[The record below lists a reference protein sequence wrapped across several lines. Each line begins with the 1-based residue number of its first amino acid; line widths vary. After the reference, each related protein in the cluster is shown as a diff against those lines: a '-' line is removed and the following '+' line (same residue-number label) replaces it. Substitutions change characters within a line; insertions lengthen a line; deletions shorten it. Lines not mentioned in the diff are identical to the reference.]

1 MSKLTLE
8 VVTPEGVVFS
18 DKVDFVSAETT
29 VGEIGILPNHI
40 PLFTSLKMCVLSYKK
55 ENYTDFITVMEGF
68 LDVNNNKVT
77 VLSEIAEMARD
88 IDGVRAKRSKEEAEK
103 EIMKKAGQE
112 AFETAKK
119 DAIKAEVR
127 LKALEML
134 EKSGI
139 YKKKQL

>member
-1 MSKLTLE
+1 MTKLTLE
-8 VVTPEGVVFS
+8 VVTPEGVIFN

-29 VGEIGILPNHI
+29 VGQIGILPNHI
-40 PLFTSLKMCVLSYKK
+40 PIFTSLKISILSYKK
-55 ENYTDFITVMEGF
+55 GDYTDFITVMEGF

-77 VLSEIAEMARD
+77 VLSEIAEMAKD
-88 IDGVRAKRSKEEAEK
+88 IDGIRAKRAKEEAEK
-103 EIMKKAGQE
+103 EIIKKAGQE
-112 AFETAKK
+112 AFELAKR